1 MTKIQNAVIGSVRT
15 VIGWVPAGWLP
26 GGTPDPLIER
36 RAAIGRQ
43 ASRLDGP
50 LKVMGEARFA
60 AEVAMEQLSYAALVH
75 SPITRGRIA
84 GLDTSAAEAEP
95 GVIQIV
101 THQTMPRL
109 GTLTLIGMTDM
120 SAVGNSDL
128 PIMQDA
134 RIHYNGQV
142 VAAVIAETQ
151 EQADHAA
158 SLIAIDYAEEPAK
171 TVLEEAKADARTP
184 ASILI
189 EKNHVLVGNA
199 ERELERA
206 AHGID
211 NVYRTPGH
219 NHNAIE
225 LHTVTAAWDGDSLL
239 VHDTTQMVA
248 PSATAL
254 AKLFG
259 LKREQVR
266 VLSPFVGG
274 GFGGK
279 GMWDHQIVAI
289 AVARMI
295 GRPVRLT
302 LSREGVYRII
312 GGRTPSEQRVAIGA
326 DAAGKFTALVHS
338 GYSVMPPYSAC
349 PEQYTLGSRALYD
362 AKSFEFVQRH
372 VDLDIVPNTFM
383 RAPGEAIGT
392 FAIECAVDELAHA
405 MGIDPLDLRLRNIAQ
420 RHPISGTPFS
430 QHALKQA
437 YADGAERFGWDRRQA
452 EPGKLRDGEWR
463 IGMGCATGS
472 FPYARIPGANVRITL
487 RSDGSATIS
496 CSAQEMGMGTATV
509 QAQHAADRLGLPLE
523 AIHFELGDSDLPA
536 APMAGGSSQTVS
548 IAGAIIAGVEKLTG
562 ELLRLAG
569 NASPVAGLR
578 AGEVQLTDGGIA
590 SIADPA
596 RRESYRSILT
606 RAAREDVTVT
616 AAGSMPLE
624 MFKFAMHSSSAIF
637 CELRVSDVT
646 GEVRV
651 DRLLGSFDCGTIL
664 NPKTAASQFRGG
676 MIMGLGLAL
685 TEETLF
691 DERSG
696 RIMNASLA
704 DYHIPTHLDVPQI
717 DVMWTGIPDPRSPL
731 GARGIGEIGIT
742 GVAAAV
748 ANAVFNATGKRIRD
762 LPITLDKLLPD

>member
-15 VIGWVPAGWLP
+15 LIGWMPAGWLP

-50 LKVMGEARFA
+50 LKVAGEAQFA
-60 AEVAMEQLSYAALVH
+60 AEVTMENLSYAALVH
-75 SPITRGRIA
+75 SPITRGAIA
-84 GLDTSAAEAEP
+84 RLETDAAEAAP
-95 GVIQIV
+95 GVILVV
-101 THQTMPRL
+101 TYRNMPRL
-109 GTLTLIGMTDM
+109 GTLALISMTDL
-120 SAVGNSDL
+120 SAVGNSSL
-128 PIMQDA
+128 PILQDA
-134 RIHYNGQV
+134 QVRYNGQV

-158 SLIAIDYAEEPAK
+158 SLIAIDYAAEPAK
-171 TVLEEAKADARTP
+171 TVFEHAKADARTP
-184 ASILI
+184 ASILV
-189 EKNHVLVGNA
+189 EKNHVSVGNA
-199 ERELERA
+199 ERELTRSV
-206 AHGID
+206 HGVD
-211 NVYRTPGH
+211 NVYRTPAQ

-225 LHTVTAAWDGDSLL
+225 LHTVTATWEGDSLL

-248 PSATAL
+248 SSATAL

-259 LKREQVR
+259 LKKEQVR
-266 VLSPFVGG
+266 ILSPFVGG

-279 GMWDHQIVAI
+279 GLWDHQIVAI
-289 AVARMI
+289 AVARMV

-302 LSREGVYRII
+302 LSREGIYRIV
-312 GGRTPSEQRVAIGA
+312 GGRTPSEQRAAIGA
-326 DAAGKFTALVHS
+326 DATGKFTALIHS
-338 GYSVMPPYSAC
+338 GYSVMPPYGAC
-349 PEQYTLGSRALYD
+349 PEQYTLGSRAMYN
-362 AKSFEFVQRH
+362 AGSFEFLQQH

-392 FAIECAVDELAHA
+392 FAIESAVDELAHA
-405 MGIDPLDLRLRNIAQ
+405 MGVDPMDLRLCNIAEQ
-420 RHPISGTPFS
+420 HPVSGTPFS

-437 YADGAERFGWDRRQA
+437 FTDGAERFGWHRRA
-452 EPGKLRDGEWR
+452 AKPGSRREGEWR
-463 IGMGCATGS
+463 IGMGCAAGG
-472 FPYARIPGANVRITL
+472 FPYARMPGANVRITL
-487 RSDGSATIS
+487 HRDGSAHVA

-523 AIHFELGDSDLPA
+523 AISFELGDSDLPA

-548 IAGAIIAGVEKLTG
+548 VAGAVIAATEKLMG

-578 AGEVQLTDGGIA
+578 ASEVRFADGGIA

-596 RRESYRSILT
+596 RHESFRSILS
-606 RAAREDVTVT
+606 RAAREEVIVM

-624 MFKFAMHSSSAIF
+624 MFKFAMHSTSAVF

-651 DRLLGSFDCGTIL
+651 DRLLGSFDCGTII

-696 RIMNASLA
+696 RIMNPSLA

-717 DVMWTGIPDPRSPL
+717 DVMWTDLPDPRSPL

-742 GVAAAV
+742 GVGAAV
-748 ANAVFNATGKRIRD
+748 ANAVFNATGKRVRD

>member
-15 VIGWVPAGWLP
+15 VIGWMPAGWLP
-26 GGTPDPLIER
+26 GGTPDPLIGR
-36 RAAIGRQ
+36 HAVIGRQ

-50 LKVMGEARFA
+50 LKVSGQARFA
-60 AEVAMEQLSYAALVH
+60 AEVVMDGLSYAALLH
-75 SPITRGRIA
+75 SPVTRGRIER
-84 GLDTSAAEAEP
+84 LDTKAAEAAP
-95 GVIQIV
+95 GVILV
-101 THQTMPRL
+101 LTHRNMPRI
-109 GTLTLIGMTDM
+109 GTLPLIGMTDL
-120 SAVGNSDL
+120 SAVGNSSL
-128 PIMQDA
+128 PILQDA
-134 RIHYNGQV
+134 QIHYNGQV
-142 VAAVIAETQ
+142 VAAVIAQTQ
-151 EQADHAA
+151 EQADYAA
-158 SLIAIDYAEEPAK
+158 SLIAIDYAPEPAK
-171 TVLEEAKADARTP
+171 TIFEDAKADARTP
-184 ASILI
+184 ASVLI
-189 EKNHVLVGNA
+189 EKNHVSVGNA
-199 ERELERA
+199 DRELIRA
-206 AHGID
+206 AHHID
-211 NVYRTPGH
+211 NIYRTPGH

-225 LHTVTAAWDGDSLL
+225 LHTVTAAWEGDSLL

-248 PSATAL
+248 PSAIAI
-254 AKLFG
+254 AKLFD
-259 LKREQVR
+259 LKKEQVR

-279 GMWDHQIVAI
+279 GLWDHQIVAI
-289 AVARMI
+289 AVARMT

-312 GGRTPSEQRVAIGA
+312 GGRSPSEQRVAIGA
-326 DAAGKFTALVHS
+326 DAAGKFTALVHT
-338 GYSVMPPYSAC
+338 GYSVMPPYGAC

-362 AKSFEFVQRH
+362 AKSFEVVQRH
-372 VDLDIVPNTFM
+372 LDLNIVPNTFM

-392 FAIECAVDELAHA
+392 FAIESAVDELAHA
-405 MGIDPLDLRLRNIAQ
+405 MGIDPIELRLRNIAD

-437 YADGAERFGWDRRQA
+437 YADGAARFGWDRRQA
-452 EPGKLRDGEWR
+452 LPGVQREGEWR

-472 FPYARIPGANVRITL
+472 FPYARMPGANVRITL
-487 RSDGSATIS
+487 RNDGSATVS

-523 AIHFELGDSDLPA
+523 AISFELGDSALPA

-548 IAGAIIAGVEKLTG
+548 VAGAIIAGAEKLTG

-569 NASPVAGLR
+569 NASPIAGLR
-578 AGEVQLTDGGIA
+578 ASEVRLTGEGLA
-590 SIADPA
+590 SIADPT
-596 RRESYRSILT
+596 RYESFRSILG
-606 RAAREDVTVT
+606 RAAREEVTVM
-616 AAGSMPLE
+616 AAGSAPLE
-624 MFKFAMHSSSAIF
+624 MFKFAMHSSSAVF
-637 CELRVSDVT
+637 CALRVSDVT

-685 TEETLF
+685 MEETLF

-704 DYHIPTHLDVPQI
+704 DYHIPAHLDVPQI

-762 LPITLDKLLPD
+762 LPITLDKLL

>member
-26 GGTPDPLIER
+26 GGSPDPLIER

-50 LKVMGEARFA
+50 LKVAGEARFA
-60 AEVAMEQLSYAALVH
+60 AEVAVDNLAHAALVY

-84 GLDTSAAEAEP
+84 RLDTDAAEAAP
-95 GVIQIV
+95 GVILVV
-101 THQTMPRL
+101 TYRNMPRL
-109 GTLTLIGMTDM
+109 GTLALIGMSDM
-120 SAVGNSDL
+120 SAIGNSDL
-128 PIMQDA
+128 PILQDA
-134 RIHYNGQV
+134 HVHYNGQV

-158 SLIAIDYAEEPAK
+158 TLIVIDYAAEPAK
-171 TVLEEAKADARTP
+171 TVFEQAKATARTP

-189 EKNHVLVGNA
+189 EKNHVTVGNA
-199 ERELERA
+199 ERELTRS
-206 AHGID
+206 AHSVD
-211 NVYRTPGH
+211 HVYRTPPH

-225 LHTVTAAWDGDSLL
+225 LHTVTAIWEGDGLL
-239 VHDTTQMVA
+239 VHDTTQMIA

-266 VLSPFVGG
+266 ILSPFVGG

-279 GMWDHQIVAI
+279 GMWDHQIIAV
-289 AVARMI
+289 AVARMV

-302 LSREGVYRII
+302 LSREGVYRIV

-326 DAAGKFTALVHS
+326 DAAGKFTALIHS
-338 GYSVMPPYSAC
+338 GYSVMPPYGAC

-362 AKSFEFVQRH
+362 AKSFEFLQRH

-392 FAIECAVDELAHA
+392 FAVESAVDELAHA
-405 MGIDPLDLRLRNIAQ
+405 MGVDPVVLRLANIAE
-420 RHPISGTPFS
+420 RHPISGAPFS

-437 YADGAERFGWDRRQA
+437 FTDGAERFGWKRRVA
-452 EPGKLRDGEWR
+452 EPGSRREGEWW
-463 IGMGCATGS
+463 IGMGCAAGS
-472 FPYARIPGANVRITL
+472 FPYLRMPTANVRITL
-487 RSDGSATIS
+487 HGDGSATIA

-509 QAQHAADRLGLPLE
+509 QAQHAADRLGLSLD
-523 AIHFELGDSDLPA
+523 AIRFELGDSDLPA
-536 APMAGGSSQTVS
+536 APMAGGSSQTAS
-548 IAGAIIAGVEKLTG
+548 IAGAIIAAAEKLTN
-562 ELLRLAG
+562 EMLRLAG

-578 AGEVQLTDGGIA
+578 SGEVRLTNGGIA
-590 SIADPA
+590 SIADPS
-596 RRESYRSILT
+596 RYDSFESIFA
-606 RAAREDVTVT
+606 RAARDKMTVE

-624 MFKFAMHSSSAIF
+624 MFKFAMHSTSAIF

-651 DRLLGSFDCGTIL
+651 DRLLGSFDCGAIL

-685 TEETLF
+685 TEESLF

-696 RIMNASLA
+696 RIMNVSLA

-717 DVMWTGIPDPRSPL
+717 DVMWTDIPDPRSPL

-742 GVAAAV
+742 GVGAAV
-748 ANAVFNATGKRIRD
+748 ANAVFNATGKRVRD